1 MLYRIFVISFLFM
14 AKQVHGQFQGN
25 NPTQNYR
32 IDSLM
37 NELSRVKIDSVKLK
51 LLQQIGQQYV
61 NFGKPDSGILFYQKA
76 LEQVEK
82 MKMPVIYQIWQL
94 DGLEHLTSVTGNYL
108 RSVQY
113 ADKALLLSEQLND
126 NVGKAFALSYI
137 GEAHSGMGDLR
148 KALDYYFK
156 SKKAFEISE
165 SGHWAI
171 QHIAETY
178 LKMHMLDSALYYN
191 QMAFYIAD
199 TGHNQQYMKDFAI
212 RIFAHIYSEQGDY
225 QKAFKYYY
233 QFIDDFYVYNLN
245 NREIGQAYFGLANLF
260 LKNKKT
266 DSSIAYLVKSLTSA
280 TAYNDQQYIF
290 NASDQLSRLYDSLQ
304 NEHEAFKYFKVAM
317 SAKDSMTSLE
327 KIRNIQN
334 LSFNEQIREKE
345 KQRADAKESAKVRM
359 IIIIVAIIIS
369 LISFLIWNRIRQ
381 LRLKHKMVLEQ
392 KEAEK
397 LKVKYE
403 KELLALEAKALRA
416 QMNPH
421 FIYNCMNSIKALI
434 QIDDKFRAV
443 EYLTTFSKLMRTIFH
458 NSDKRQISLYD
469 EIETCK
475 LYTQLE
481 SMRLNGK
488 LQYDFFID
496 PNLDLKSVMVP
507 ALIVQPFIENA
518 IWHGIVPKD
527 GGTINISIRGIDETI
542 ICEVDDN
549 GIGRESSKLNKP
561 ITPVIHD
568 SKGVYLSQQRLNLE
582 KMLNDTNASIEI
594 IDKYGNNG
602 ATGTKVILNF
612 NLN

>member
-1 MLYRIFVISFLFM
+1 MLFRFFVITFLFM
-14 AKQVHGQFQGN
+14 AKQVHGQFQGD
-25 NPTQNYR
+25 NPKQNYR

-37 NELSRVKIDSVKLK
+37 DELSREKIDSVKLK
-51 LLQQIGQQYV
+51 LLQQIGQQYR
-61 NFGKPDSGILFYQKA
+61 NIGKIDSSILFYDKA

-82 MKMPVIYQIWQL
+82 MKMPVIYLVWQL
-94 DGLEHLTSVTGNYL
+94 DGLEHLAAITGNYL
-108 RSVQY
+108 RSAQY
-113 ADKALLLSEQLND
+113 ANKALVLSAQIND
-126 NVGKAFALSYI
+126 NVGKAFALAYL

-148 KALDYYFK
+148 KALDYYFQ

-191 QMAFYIAD
+191 QMAYYIAD
-199 TGHNQQYMKDFAI
+199 TGHNQQYMIDFAI
-212 RIFAHIYSEQGDY
+212 RIFANIYSEKGDY
-225 QKAFKYYY
+225 QKALKYYY
-233 QFIDDFYVYNLN
+233 RFIDDFYHYNLN

-266 DSSIAYLVKSLTSA
+266 DSAIVYLDRSLKVA

-290 NASDQLSRLYDSLQ
+290 NASRQLSGLYDSLQ
-304 NEHEAFKYFKVAM
+304 NEHDAFKYFKAAM

-334 LSFNEQIREKE
+334 LSFNQQIREKE
-345 KQRADAKESAKVRM
+345 RQEADAKQRTKTRM
-359 IIIIVAIIIS
+359 IIIVASVVIS
-369 LISFLIWNRIRQ
+369 LVSFLIWNRLRQ
-381 LRLKHKMVLEQ
+381 LRLKHKMILEQ

-488 LQYDFFID
+488 LQYGFYID

-527 GGTINISIRGIDETI
+527 GGTINISIQGIDETI

-561 ITPVIHD
+561 ITPIIHD

-594 IDKYGNNG
+594 IDKYENNS

>member
-1 MLYRIFVISFLFM
+1 MLYRFIAIVSLFM
-14 AKQVHGQFQGN
+14 TKQVSCQYQFD
-25 NPTQNYR
+25 NPKQNYR
-32 IDSLM
+32 IDSLV
-37 NELSRVKIDSVKLK
+37 NELSTVKVDSVKLK

-61 NFGKPDSGILFYQKA
+61 NLGKVDSSILFYQKA

-82 MKMPVIYQIWQL
+82 IKLPLIYRVWQL
-94 DGLEHLTSVTGNYL
+94 DKLEHLTMVTGNYL
-108 RSVQY
+108 RSMQY
-113 ADKALLLSEQLND
+113 ANKALLLSEQLND
-126 NVGKAFALSYI
+126 NMGTGFALSYI
-137 GEAHSGMGDLR
+137 AEAHSAMGDLR

-156 SKKAFEISE
+156 AKKAFEISE
-165 SGHWAI
+165 PGAWAI
-171 QHIAETY
+171 QHLAETY
-178 LKMHMLDSALYYN
+178 LKLHMLDSALYYN
-191 QMAFYIAD
+191 QKAFYIAD

-212 RIFAHIYSEQGDY
+212 RVFAHIYLEQGDY
-225 QKAFKYYY
+225 QKALKHYY
-233 QFIDDFYVYNLN
+233 QFINDFYVYNLN
-245 NREIGQAYFGLANLF
+245 NREIGHAYFGLANVF
-260 LKNKKT
+260 LQTGKP
-266 DSSIAYLVKSLTSA
+266 DSAIFYLMKSLESA
-280 TAYNDQQYIF
+280 TSYNDQQYIF
-290 NASDQLSRLYDSLQ
+290 NASAQLSKIYDSLQ
-304 NEHEAFKYFKVAM
+304 NESKAFKYFKIAT
-317 SAKDSMTSLE
+317 SAKDSMASLE

-345 KQRADAKESAKVRM
+345 KQQAEEKETAKIRLV
-359 IIIIVAIIIS
+359 IIITAIFVSI
-369 LISFLIWNRIRQ
+369 ISFLIWNRIRQ
-381 LRLKHKMVLEQ
+381 LRLKHKMILEQ

-397 LKVKYE
+397 LKAKYE
-403 KELLALEAKALRA
+403 KELLTLEAKALRA

-434 QIDDKFRAV
+434 QNDDKVRAV
-443 EYLTTFSKLMRTIFH
+443 EYLTTFSKLIRTIFH
-458 NSDKRQISLYD
+458 NSDKRQISLHD

-488 LQYDFFID
+488 LEYRFDID
-496 PNLDLKSVMVP
+496 SNLDLKSLMVP

-527 GGTINISIRGIDETI
+527 GGLINISVRGREEAI

-549 GIGRESSKLNKP
+549 GIGRESSRLNKP
-561 ITPVIHD
+561 TTPVIHE

-594 IDKYGNNG
+594 VDKYEDSY

>member
-1 MLYRIFVISFLFM
+1 
-14 AKQVHGQFQGN
+14 
-25 NPTQNYR
+25 
-32 IDSLM
+32 M

-51 LLQQIGQQYV
+51 LLQQIGQQYR
-61 NFGKPDSGILFYQKA
+61 NSGKVDSSILFYQKA
-76 LEQVEK
+76 LEQVEI

-94 DGLEHLTSVTGNYL
+94 NALEHLTSVTGNYL

-113 ADKALLLSEQLND
+113 ANKALLLNEQLND
-126 NVGKAFALSYI
+126 NMGKAFALSYI

-191 QMAFYIAD
+191 QMAFHIAD
-199 TGHNQQYMKDFAI
+199 TGHNQQYMIDFAI
-212 RIFAHIYSEQGDY
+212 RIFAHIYSERGDY
-225 QKAFKYYY
+225 QKALKYYY

-266 DSSIAYLVKSLTSA
+266 DSAIAYLVKSLKSA

-334 LSFNEQIREKE
+334 LSFTEQIREKE
-345 KQRADAKESAKVRM
+345 RQRADAKERAKVRM

-392 KEAEK
+392 KRAEK
-397 LKVKYE
+397 LKAKFE
-403 KELLALEAKALRA
+403 K
-416 QMNPH
+416 
-421 FIYNCMNSIKALI
+421 NC
-434 QIDDKFRAV
+434 
-443 EYLTTFSKLMRTIFH
+443 
-458 NSDKRQISLYD
+458 
-469 EIETCK
+469 
-475 LYTQLE
+475 
-481 SMRLNGK
+481 
-488 LQYDFFID
+488 
-496 PNLDLKSVMVP
+496 
-507 ALIVQPFIENA
+507 
-518 IWHGIVPKD
+518 
-527 GGTINISIRGIDETI
+527 
-542 ICEVDDN
+542 
-549 GIGRESSKLNKP
+549 
-561 ITPVIHD
+561 
-568 SKGVYLSQQRLNLE
+568 
-582 KMLNDTNASIEI
+582 
-594 IDKYGNNG
+594 
-602 ATGTKVILNF
+602 
-612 NLN
+612 